1 MTQPATIRLTAEHLE
16 RATQALGR
24 AFENYPLIE
33 YALPDAS
40 RRLPGATQ
48 LYGSILR
55 YGLAHGEVYTTQD
68 VRGAACWL
76 PPTRPFPSFLGMVRA
91 GMLRVSFRFGWTGFQ
106 RLSAFDHM
114 ATALHRA
121 HAPGP
126 HWYLWAIGVEPEHQ
140 GRGLAGSLM
149 QPVLSR
155 ADAEGLPSYLETH
168 KETNVRI
175 YKRYGFD
182 VVAESGAAGH
192 PGKIWG
198 MIRPP
203 IARPSGDD

>member
-1 MTQPATIRLTAEHLE
+1 M
-16 RATQALGR
+16 
-24 AFENYPLIE
+24 E
-33 YALPDAS
+33 YTLPDAS
-40 RRLPGATQ
+40 RRLGGATQ
-48 LYGSILR
+48 LYGGILR
-55 YGLAHGEVYTTQD
+55 YGLARGEVYTTRD

-91 GMLRVSFRFGWTGFQ
+91 GMLRVPFRFGWNGFQ
-106 RLSAFDHM
+106 RLSAFDHV
-114 ATALHRA
+114 ATALHRV

-149 QPVLSR
+149 QPVLAR
-155 ADAEGLPSYLETH
+155 ADAEGLPCYLETH

-175 YKRYGFD
+175 YQRYGFE

-192 PGKIWG
+192 PGNIWA
-198 MIRPP
+198 MIRPL
-203 IARPSGDD
+203 IARHSGDD